1 MFHFHQAKRGFG
13 QLGDVKMTRCIICD
27 RPSRQTWNIDYCGPA
42 CAIAGEMKLDL
53 IAQGQND
60 PDVGWIAQGLLS
72 QP

>member
-1 MFHFHQAKRGFG
+1 
-13 QLGDVKMTRCIICD
+13 MTRCIICD